1 MLSSA
6 VGGTGL
12 LTAIVGVAFSIYLPS
27 ATYPDGFTV
36 SETIHSWTCKWRS
49 VGSLSSADDVT
60 APANFSRIC
69 AESRAGF
76 VLLGLLIGLEI
87 VMCAAAAAGYM
98 LEMTVS
104 RQRKRSN
111 GNAEMGEFVMET
123 KQ

>member
-1 MLSSA
+1 M
-6 VGGTGL
+6 
-12 LTAIVGVAFSIYLPS
+12 
-27 ATYPDGFTV
+27 
-36 SETIHSWTCKWRS
+36 
-49 VGSLSSADDVT
+49 T

-76 VLLGLLIGLEI
+76 VLLGLLIGLEV

-111 GNAEMGEFVMET
+111 ANPELGEFVMET